1 MMYIVMIIKAKN
13 FSGYYDFL
21 HVVSRGNDSVVVISP
36 DRKRC
41 RTPVVSRGNDSVV
54 VISPDRKRCRT
65 PVVELVVKLII

>member
-1 MMYIVMIIKAKN
+1 MSLCGMMYIVMIIKAKY

-41 RTPVVSRGNDSVV
+41 RTPVV
-54 VISPDRKRCRT
+54 
-65 PVVELVVKLII
+65 ELVVKLII